1 MLIHSRRRR
10 VDAAPD
16 VAFFRT
22 IALASAITA
31 PSRSRALKKPKTHPG
46 PRSKGQDSSIA
57 APGRT

>member
-1 MLIHSRRRR
+1 VAARRARIRAHFIHSRRRR

-31 PSRSRALKKPKTHPG
+31 P
-46 PRSKGQDSSIA
+46 
-57 APGRT
+57 